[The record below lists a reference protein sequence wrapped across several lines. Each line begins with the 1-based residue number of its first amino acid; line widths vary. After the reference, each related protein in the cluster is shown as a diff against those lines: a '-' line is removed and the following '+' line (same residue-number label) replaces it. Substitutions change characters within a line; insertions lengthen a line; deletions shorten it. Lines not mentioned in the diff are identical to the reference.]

1 MKIIGQYRN
10 GDYAC
15 TMLSDGTK
23 IRYNNLDSFHPEK
36 PESID
41 LKITNKCFGNGNGLC
56 PMCHENS
63 SPNGKHGDILNLPFL
78 DTMLPYS
85 EVAIGGGSVLLHP
98 KLVTFLRSLKERK
111 LIANMTVNQI
121 DLIQS
126 SIFLKHLVDDK
137 LIYGLGV
144 SLTDASDGF
153 IETVKK
159 FPNAVI
165 HVINGLVTVD
175 ELKRLAGNNLKILI
189 LGYKE
194 FRRGKALY
202 DVIGDDIEAKKSE
215 LYEALPEIVND
226 GWFDCVSFDNLAIE
240 QLEPKRVMTEEEYE
254 SFYMGSDGEFT
265 LYVDAVERKFAKSS
279 TSTERW
285 DITDDIKDMFD
296 RVRGVA

>member
-10 GDYAC
+10 GDYTC

-41 LKITNKCFGNGNGLC
+41 LKITNKCFGNGSGLC

-121 DLIQS
+121 DLMQS

-144 SLTDASDGF
+144 SLTDASDEF
-153 IETVKK
+153 IKVVKK

-215 LYEALPEIVND
+215 LYNALPEIVND
-226 GWFDCVSFDNLAIE
+226 GWFDCVSFDNLAIK
-240 QLEPKRVMTEEEYE
+240 QLEPKRVMTDEEYE
-254 SFYMGSDGEFT
+254 SFYMGDDGEFT

>member
-10 GDYAC
+10 GDYTC

-85 EVAIGGGSVLLHP
+85 EVAIGGGSALLHP

-215 LYEALPEIVND
+215 LYEVLPEIVND
-226 GWFDCVSFDNLAIE
+226 GWFDCVSFDNLAIK

-285 DITDDIKDMFD
+285 DITDNIEDMFD

>member
-1 MKIIGQYRN
+1 MKVIGQYRN
-10 GDYAC
+10 NDYTC
-15 TMLSDGTK
+15 IMLSDGTK

-56 PMCHENS
+56 SMCHENS
-63 SPNGKHGDILNLPFL
+63 TPNGKHGDILNLPFL

-85 EVAIGGGSVLLHP
+85 EVAVGGGNVLLRP
-98 KLVTFLRSLKERK
+98 KLISFLHSLKERK
-111 LIANMTVNQI
+111 LIANMTVNQT
-121 DLIQS
+121 DFMQN
-126 SIFLKHLVDDK
+126 SIFLKYLADSK

-144 SLTDASDGF
+144 SLTDASDEF
-153 IETVKK
+153 IKAVKK

-165 HVINGLVTVD
+165 HVINGLVTMD
-175 ELKRLAGNNLKILI
+175 ELKRLADNNLKILI

-194 FRRGKALY
+194 FRRGKVLY
-202 DVIGDDIEAKKSE
+202 DAIGQDIENKKSE

-240 QLEPKRVMTEEEYE
+240 QLEPKRVMTDEEYD
-254 SFYMGSDGEFT
+254 SFYMGNDGEFT
-265 LYVDAVERKFAKSS
+265 MYVDAVERKFAKSS
-279 TSTERW
+279 TPTERW

>member
-1 MKIIGQYRN
+1 MKVIGKYGN
-10 GDYAC
+10 GNYEVV
-15 TMLSDGTK
+15 MFSDGSK
-23 IRYNNLDSFHPEK
+23 MRYNNLDYFTPEK

-41 LKITNKCFGNGNGLC
+41 LKISNRCFHGC
-56 PMCHENS
+56 PQCHENS
-63 SPNGKHGDILNLPFL
+63 TPSGKHGDILNLPFL

-85 EVAIGGGSVLLHP
+85 EVACGGGNVLLHP
-98 KLVTFLRSLKERK
+98 DLITFLHNLKERK
-111 LIANMTVNQI
+111 LIANMTVNQT
-121 DLIQS
+121 DFMQS
-126 SIFLKHLVDDK
+126 CNFLKHLVDNK

-144 SLTDASDGF
+144 SLTDASDEF
-153 IETVKK
+153 IKAVKK

-165 HVINGLVTVD
+165 HAINGLVTMD
-175 ELKRLAGNNLKILI
+175 ELKRLADNNLKILI

-194 FRRGKALY
+194 FRRGKVLY
-202 DVIGDDIEAKKSE
+202 DAIGQDIENKKSE

-240 QLEPKRVMTEEEYE
+240 QLEPKRVMTDEEYD
-254 SFYMGSDGEFT
+254 SFYMGNDGEFT
-265 LYVDAVERKFAKSS
+265 MYVDAVERKFAKSS